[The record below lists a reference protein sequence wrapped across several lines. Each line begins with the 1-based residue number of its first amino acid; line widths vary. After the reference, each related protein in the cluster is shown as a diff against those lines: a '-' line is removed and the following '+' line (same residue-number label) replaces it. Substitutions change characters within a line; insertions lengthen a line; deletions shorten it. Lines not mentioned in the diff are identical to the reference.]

1 VKHEGT
7 EKHRVRRHA
16 VQAVLV
22 IAGALLALVG
32 IGAMPA
38 QADGETVQGTLR
50 NAGTPVPGVKIAATG
65 PGGFSGQATS
75 DAQGKWV
82 ISVPGPGQYKVTLD
96 AKSLPDKVTL
106 RFPERNPF
114 TTTVNSSQT
123 KSVIFAFGADTRV
136 TQSNTDQALNRFAQ
150 GLRFGLLI
158 ALAAVGL
165 SLIFG
170 TTGLTNFA
178 HGELVTLGAL
188 VAFFF
193 NSKLGWPLLV
203 AALLTVIVC
212 GVAGY
217 LQDKLLWGALRRR
230 GTGLIAMMIISIGLS
245 IALRYIYL
253 YIFGGTTKSYP
264 DAQGAT
270 SIGPGPI
277 TLTALDYL
285 SMVISVAVLLG
296 FAFFLLR
303 TRTGKA
309 TRAVADN
316 PALSSA
322 SGIDVDRVIQI
333 VWIAGGALAGLAGVL
348 LGIAQQVNFQMGF
361 QILLLIFASV
371 TLGGLGTAFGALVGS
386 LVVGIVV
393 EMSTLFIPAELK
405 YVGALAILLVI
416 LLVRPQGIL
425 GRAQRVG

>member
-1 VKHEGT
+1 MRKH
-7 EKHRVRRHA
+7 A
-16 VQAVLV
+16 IQAVLV
-22 IAGALLALVG
+22 VAGALLALIGVG
-32 IGAMPA
+32 ALPA
-38 QADGETVQGTLR
+38 HAEGETVQGTLR
-50 NAGTPVPGVKIAATG
+50 NGTVPVPGAKFSATG
-65 PGGFSGQATS
+65 TDGFSGQATS

-82 ISVPGPGQYKVTLD
+82 IPVPGPGQYKVTLD
-96 AKSLPDKVTL
+96 PKSLPANVTL

-114 TTTVNSSQT
+114 TTTVGGNQT
-123 KSVIFAFGADTRV
+123 RSVIFALGKDTRV
-136 TQSNTDQALNRFAQ
+136 VESTADQALNRFAQ

-188 VAFFF
+188 VAYLF
-193 NSKLGWPLLV
+193 NSTLGVPLLF
-203 AALLTVIVC
+203 AAILTVIVC
-212 GVAGY
+212 GGAGY
-217 LQDKLLWGALRRR
+217 ANDRLLWGPLRRR

-245 IALRYIYL
+245 IVLRYVFLYL
-253 YIFGGTTKSYP
+253 FGGSTQSYP
-264 DAQGAT
+264 GARGEK
-270 SIGPGPI
+270 SIGPGSI
-277 TLTALDYL
+277 TLTLLDYL
-285 SMVISVAVLLG
+285 SMAISVVVLLG

-322 SGIDVDRVIQI
+322 SGIDVDRVIRV
-333 VWIAGGALAGLAGVL
+333 VWIAGAALAGLAGVL
-348 LGIAQQVNFQMGF
+348 LGIAQQLSFQMGF
-361 QILLLIFASV
+361 QILLLIFAAV
-371 TLGGLGTAFGALVGS
+371 TLGGLGTAFGALAGS

-393 EMSTLFIPAELK
+393 EMSTLFMPAELK
-405 YVGALAILLVI
+405 YVGALVILIVI

>member
-1 VKHEGT
+1 
-7 EKHRVRRHA
+7 VRRHA

-32 IGAMPA
+32 VGAAPA
-38 QADGETVQGTLR
+38 LADGETVQGALR
-50 NAGTPVPGVKIAATG
+50 NSGAPVPGVKITATSA
-65 PGGFSGQATS
+65 GGFSGTATS

-82 ISVPGPGQYKVTLD
+82 IKVPGPGEYKVALD
-96 AKSLPDKVTL
+96 TKTLPDKVTL

-114 TTTVNSSQT
+114 TTTVNGDQT
-123 KSVIFAFGADTRV
+123 KSVIFAFGKDTRV
-136 TQSNTDQALNRFAQ
+136 TESKADQAANRFAQ

-193 NSKLGWPLLV
+193 NSTVGVPLLL
-203 AALLTVIVC
+203 AAVLTVIVC
-212 GVAGY
+212 GGAGWV
-217 LQDKLLWGALRRR
+217 QDKGLWGPLRKR

-245 IALRYIYL
+245 IALRYTFL
-253 YIFGGTTKSYP
+253 FIFGGTTKSYP

-277 TLTALDYL
+277 TLTGLDYL
-285 SMVISVAVLLG
+285 SMLISIIVLLG
-296 FAFFLLR
+296 FAYFLLR

-316 PALSSA
+316 PALSAA
-322 SGIDVDRVIQI
+322 SGIDVDRVIRI

-393 EMSTLFIPAELK
+393 EMSTLWIPAELK
-405 YVGALAILLVI
+405 YVGALAILIII